1 MSHTELCRAK
11 PAGRYVEFEG
21 PSPPHANS
29 KEAPWVWFEDDDVD
43 DWTTSLEDKLASP
56 ISMCEGGNK
65 EMQRMWDAGHRNRS
79 RQTICYKMC
88 KRNRQ
93 FVTKC
98 VKEMNV
104 WQTPR
109 FWNNGMRYLQA
120 ESPTLPTNA
129 SRYRAGDSA
138 ARRRLESS
146 SSWAPDKQ
154 IKRRRHRYN
163 LSHFLLLLLLPG
175 LYLRRSKSD
184 KKSNREDGNTH
195 GK

>member
-11 PAGRYVEFEG
+11 PAGRYVEFKG

-88 KRNRQ
+88 KGNEYMTNSTLLKQGNALLARKLLQGVWSCASGITDVADKCLTKPSWRLGREAAIGIVE
-93 FVTKC
+93 FVGA
-98 VKEMNV
+98 
-104 WQTPR
+104 W
-109 FWNNGMRYLQA
+109 
-120 ESPTLPTNA
+120 
-129 SRYRAGDSA
+129 
-138 ARRRLESS
+138 
-146 SSWAPDKQ
+146 
-154 IKRRRHRYN
+154 
-163 LSHFLLLLLLPG
+163 
-175 LYLRRSKSD
+175 
-184 KKSNREDGNTH
+184 
-195 GK
+195 